1 MFTRIKRCNEKLIH
15 FSLLPTEE
23 RVIFLSEATLEDRKF
38 FAAVMHRVSG
48 VWKGTAQ
55 YRFPHYD
62 STASFSKHNRRE
74 AAASQYWEKSR
85 RVWISIAIFLFVFA
99 LCLYLIPAS
108 LDDPLVENREVG
120 RTLQSQSHSLP
131 TQLQVSEEATEYLPN
146 KNQHPLKL
154 RPDHFTLFNH
164 SSTFSNFFLCLS
176 G

>member
-1 MFTRIKRCNEKLIH
+1 MQRKTD
-15 FSLLPTEE
+15 S
-23 RVIFLSEATLEDRKF
+23 FLAASYRGTCHTPSRSDTLENRKF

-85 RVWISIAIFLFVFA
+85 RVWISIAVFLFVFA
-99 LCLYLIPAS
+99 LCLFLIPAS

-131 TQLQVSEEATEYLPN
+131 TQLKVSEEAAEDLPN